1 MNGSYAQTERIRS
14 KTSQNVRILFAKTAQ
29 QRDLGIWG
37 RICIFDADMEIIGT
51 ILLALVF
58 VLTPAGVMWLCRK
71 VAWLGKIGPVLILYI
86 LGVIIG
92 NLVHVPYQAQLQDIL
107 SSAAVPLA
115 IPLMLF
121 TCTFRRSETRSQLL
135 ALITGLVAVI
145 TAVIAGYFIFG
156 KNIAD
161 APKIGGML
169 TGVYTGGTINL
180 AALKTMLGVPEETF
194 ILMNSYDM
202 LISFL
207 FLTFLLSFGIRWF
220 RKILRTSPGM
230 AEMSSVETV
239 EGAGTGLAE
248 GSETTDYR
256 RLFTKEGLKD
266 AGFLLLTDILI
277 IGISAGLAVLAGD
290 GWFMTVLILML
301 TTLGIAASFW
311 KPVRRRK
318 GSYEI
323 GMYLIY
329 IFSIVVA
336 SMADITAL
344 DFKGGAALLGYLTF
358 VIFGSL
364 ILQVILAKIFR
375 IDADTMMI
383 SSVTYIC
390 SPPFVP
396 MMATAMKN
404 PRIIAAGLAIGV
416 VGYAAGNY
424 LGFIIERLLSLF

>member
-1 MNGSYAQTERIRS
+1 
-14 KTSQNVRILFAKTAQ
+14 
-29 QRDLGIWG
+29 
-37 RICIFDADMEIIGT
+37 MEIIGT

-58 VLTPAGVMWLCRK
+58 VLAPAGVMWLCRK
-71 VAWLGKIGPVLILYI
+71 VSWLGKIGPVLILYI

-92 NLVHVPYQAQLQDIL
+92 NLIHVPHQAQLQDIL

-121 TCTFRRSETRSQLL
+121 TCTFRKSETRSQLL

-156 KNIAD
+156 KNITD

-207 FLTFLLSFGIRWF
+207 FLTFLLSFGIKWF
-220 RKILRTSPGM
+220 RKILPNETNATPDESPSPVTQEI
-230 AEMSSVETV
+230 ATQET
-239 EGAGTGLAE
+239 EQAR
-248 GSETTDYR
+248 YR
-256 RLFTKEGLKD
+256 RLFTKAGLKD
-266 AGFLLLTDILI
+266 AGFLLLIDILI

-311 KPVRRRK
+311 KPVKKRQ
-318 GSYEI
+318 GGYEI

-336 SMADITAL
+336 SMADVTAL
-344 DFKGGAALLGYLTF
+344 DLKGGAALLGYLSF

-364 ILQVILAKIFR
+364 LLQVILARIFR

-424 LGFIIERLLSLF
+424 LGFLIERLLSLF